1 MAISDFEAQNNT
13 PMNNHYKIR
22 TAKDTD
28 KKDIYRLFLEKVTRE
43 KKLLNASIVPEC
55 FLREFVDKAIKKG
68 NMLVVENNRD
78 EVALIGEVHY
88 YHTNGKDS
96 PDENDLLKE
105 FSFFSGTACDPDE
118 QETSLV
124 SWLFGEIEQKHH
136 DVFRVEL
143 NTPVCSEASVN
154 FFKKMGLTVEGN
166 YNGRLKNK
174 SPQRQLMLPLSWANP
189 SFN

>member
-1 MAISDFEAQNNT
+1 MISDLNARNHA

-22 TAKDTD
+22 TAKYTD
-28 KKDIYRLFLEKVTRE
+28 RKDIYRLFLETITRE

-55 FLREFVDKAIKKG
+55 FLEEFVDKAIKKG

-88 YHTNGKDS
+88 YHTNGKES
-96 PDENDLLKE
+96 PGESDLLKE
-105 FSFFSGTACDPDE
+105 FSFFSGSGCHPDG

-154 FFKKMGLTVEGN
+154 FFKKMGLRVEGN
-166 YNGRLKNK
+166 YNGRLKSK
-174 SPQRQLMLPLSWANP
+174 SPQKQLMLPLSWTNP